1 MLVTWAKVAVVEWEE
16 VDRVWNILKEEPTGF
31 TNELQEESG
40 KKSQEQLEDFGLR
53 IKKEERKGTRGKP

>member
-1 MLVTWAKVAVVEWEE
+1 MVEWEE